1 LFERD
6 HHRLIAD
13 VLESLD
19 ADRLR
24 ARQCWFGGGTAIALR
39 YGEYRESVDIDFL
52 TSSIDGYRELRTA
65 ITGAAGL
72 AAITRPDRP
81 LETTGELRADQYGIR
96 ARVRAG
102 EVAIKL
108 EIVHEGRIQ
117 LDPPG
122 PDDVVCGVAT
132 LSPLDLAAEKLLA
145 NSDRG
150 RDDAAFARDVIDLA
164 IMAQPRPELRA
175 SIDKAAGAYGTA
187 IERDLLRSIAYLR
200 EHPNRL
206 EQYMRAMRM
215 TMPRALL
222 WSRIRT
228 LERRAR
234 GAGPTK
240 KSRTRSRARAK

>member
-1 LFERD
+1 
-6 HHRLIAD
+6 
-13 VLESLD
+13 
-19 ADRLR
+19 
-24 ARQCWFGGGTAIALR
+24 
-39 YGEYRESVDIDFL
+39 
-52 TSSIDGYRELRTA
+52 
-65 ITGAAGL
+65 
-72 AAITRPDRP
+72 
-81 LETTGELRADQYGIR
+81 
-96 ARVRAG
+96 
-102 EVAIKL
+102 
-108 EIVHEGRIQ
+108 
-117 LDPPG
+117 
-122 PDDVVCGVAT
+122 VVCGVAT

-164 IMAQPRPELRA
+164 TMAQPRPELRA
-175 SIDKAAGAYGTA
+175 SIDKAAGAYGAA